1 MLHCLGIIQ
10 ILISIFG
17 VLGNGIC
24 IFLLSR
30 KELKNSFTQLLICL
44 ASFDLIYLFGMILES
59 LQRLDFESAIHTILY
74 PYFLYPLNA
83 IALSGS
89 IYMTVAVAIERYIA
103 VYHPLDY
110 NRVVQDSTSHFRR
123 LLCYLLPVIVFS
135 VVFNIP
141 KFFESKVMDE

>member
-1 MLHCLGIIQ
+1 
-10 ILISIFG
+10 
-17 VLGNGIC
+17 
-24 IFLLSR
+24 
-30 KELKNSFTQLLICL
+30 
-44 ASFDLIYLFGMILES
+44 MILES
-59 LQRLDFESAIHTILY
+59 LQRLDFETPIHTILY
-74 PYFLYPLNA
+74 PHFLYPLSA

-110 NRVVQDSTSHFRR
+110 NRVVQDSTSHLRR